1 MLRLTV
7 DTKRTQP
14 DVLAEARRHFA
25 ERLGL
30 EADEGATSAT
40 FSGGGG
46 YVTLAFESNDGG
58 TAVDI
63 TTSEFEEPVR
73 QFARAIG

>member
-1 MLRLTV
+1 MLRLTLE
-7 DTKRTQP
+7 TNKTQP
-14 DVLAEARRHFA
+14 EVIAEA
-25 ERLGL
+25 LGL
-30 EADEGATSAT
+30 EADEGEGSVT

-46 YVTLAFESNDGG
+46 YVTLALESNRGR